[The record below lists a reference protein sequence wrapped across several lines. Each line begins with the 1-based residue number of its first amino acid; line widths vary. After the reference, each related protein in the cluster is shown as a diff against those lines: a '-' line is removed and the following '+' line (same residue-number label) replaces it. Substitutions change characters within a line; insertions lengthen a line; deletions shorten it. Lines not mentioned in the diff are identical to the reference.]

1 MKTTK
6 NTLRKAVLAFALI
19 LAGSTISFAQC
30 DKPIMLIS
38 SATNYYNAKGELQRT
53 KDEESIITLTKT
65 QVIIAPEN
73 EEHKMTGDI
82 KTYTCNWAT
91 PYKEGKTVVTTVFTD
106 GGKTLNATITIEGKA
121 GKVTLTMEAVEM
133 PDMKIQVVADKFE

>member
-1 MKTTK
+1 MKTDDLK
-6 NTLRKAVLAFALI
+6 KAVLALALI

-30 DKPIMLIS
+30 DKPVMLIS
-38 SATNYYNAKGELQRT
+38 SATNYYNAKGELQRS
-53 KDEESIITLTKT
+53 KEEETIITLTKT
-65 QVIIAPEN
+65 QVIIAPGDEA
-73 EEHKMTGDI
+73 HKMTGDI

-106 GGKTLNATITIEGKA
+106 GGKSFNATVTIEGKA
-121 GKVTLTMEAVEM
+121 GKVTATMEAAEM